1 MSTKF
6 YIKDNNGEIF
16 SENRKTRYRLIKGHE
31 LKEYITKQRWWTG
44 LYVIFKSN
52 ATISIPFKW
61 KELSYGEI

>member
-31 LKEYITKQRWWTG
+31 LKEYITKQR
-44 LYVIFKSN
+44 
-52 ATISIPFKW
+52 
-61 KELSYGEI
+61 